1 MTSLE
6 SPWPGLAA
14 ASPRRDMWPV
24 MHALGL
30 AATRIAPGRAPGV
43 DVGRLRE
50 AGLSVQD
57 ALRAVGTASWQ
68 VQRPGVRFV
77 HAGQAD
83 WPAALVDLPFGPVAL
98 SVEGDVSLL
107 ARPTVAVVGA
117 RACTTYGREWAAH
130 IAGAVVAAGAVVV
143 SGLAAGIDLAAHG
156 AAGGATIAVL
166 GQGIDAPM
174 PAWQRRMRDS
184 LLAKGGCVVSELPPD
199 GRATPFTFP
208 IRNRIIAGLA
218 CAVAVI
224 EAGERSGARN
234 TASHA
239 LRFGREVLA
248 LPGPLGA
255 SASFGCLDL
264 IEEGATVIRGVH
276 TIIEVAGLVP
286 KGAGTVAGPREGE
299 PLGERGILRY
309 LVTATTPEDLLA
321 RTGLPYAD
329 VMAHLGLLE
338 LTGRV
343 IRLPGRRYLARTT

>member
-6 SPWPGLAA
+6 SPWPGLAV
-14 ASPRRDMWPV
+14 ASPRRDLWPIL
-24 MHALGL
+24 HAL
-30 AATRIAPGRAPGV
+30 ARVAPGGAGGA
-43 DVGRLRE
+43 DIGRLRE
-50 AGLSVQD
+50 AGMSVPD
-57 ALRAVGTASWQ
+57 VLRAAGVATWH
-68 VQRPGVRFV
+68 VRRPGVRFIHV
-77 HAGQAD
+77 GQPE
-83 WPAALVDLPFGPVAL
+83 WPAALTDLPFGPVAL
-98 SVEGDVSLL
+98 SVEGNIALL
-107 ARPTVAVVGA
+107 AEPTVAVVGA
-117 RACTTYGREWAAH
+117 RACTPYGREWAAR
-130 IAGAVVAAGAVVV
+130 IATAVVSAGAVVV
-143 SGLAAGIDLAAHG
+143 SGLAAGIDMAAHN

-174 PAWQRRMRDS
+174 PAWQRRVRDT

-218 CAVAVI
+218 SAVAVI

-239 LRFGREVLA
+239 LRYGREVLA

-264 IEEGATVIRGVH
+264 IEQGATVIRGAH
-276 TIIEVAGLVP
+276 TVIEVAGLVP
-286 KGAGTVAGPREGE
+286 KAGPETEVPVGE
-299 PLGERGILRY
+299 AGILRFIA
-309 LVTATTPEDLLA
+309 TAATPEDLAA
-321 RTGLPYAD
+321 RTGLPYAE

-338 LTGRV
+338 LTGRA